1 MKPRSFLALGLLAAM
16 VLASCAPAEAPAPA
30 QPEVPAEPAA
40 PMTEEPPA
48 PEPELTAMAKEAGK
62 CVESKDYMKSSHM
75 ELLNTWRDEAI
86 REGKR
91 TYTASDGKT
100 YRVSLQNTCLEC
112 HANKTK
118 FCDQCHN
125 YAEVTPYCWDCHLV
139 PKEKQYGS

>member
-1 MKPRSFLALGLLAAM
+1 MHDGGKIIIGLIIFAGLLTFPF
-16 VLASCAPAEAPAPA
+16 LYNKG
-30 QPEVPAEPAA
+30 
-40 PMTEEPPA
+40 TTPPA
-48 PEPELTAMAKEAGK
+48 PQPELTAMAKQAGK

-100 YRVSLQNTCLEC
+100 YRISLQNTCMEC
-112 HANKTK
+112 HANKAK

-125 YAEVTPYCWDCHLV
+125 YAEVTPYCWDCHLA